1 MRKSIAT
8 AAAGLA
14 LFTGTLAIAGTAYA
28 QSERAPAPPAGQ
40 GEHLG
45 RRGPAHRLVSA
56 VIKTAADTIGVEPRE
71 LLNQL
76 RQGKSI
82 AEVATEHGVDPQAV
96 VDAVVAKANERID
109 QAVADGKLSSERA
122 AQIKEKLS
130 ERVTQLVQHT
140 FGGRGIRGN
149 R

>member
-82 AEVATEHGVDPQAV
+82 AEVATEH
-96 VDAVVAKANERID
+96 AVVAKANERID